1 MKGIRK
7 IMTIVASAAVC
18 AGASEIPAH
27 FINSDKLIS
36 DPDSILLGDVMVD
49 GTVNASDASLILSEY
64 SVISTG
70 KPPTITENQAKAADV
85 NNDGKYDSIDAT
97 IVLAYYSRISTGEYI
112 SMEEYVKDEF

>member
-18 AGASEIPAH
+18 AGASEIPTH

-36 DPDSILLGDVMVD
+36 APDSILLGDVMVD

-70 KPPTITENQAKAADV
+70 KPPTITENQAK
-85 NNDGKYDSIDAT
+85 
-97 IVLAYYSRISTGEYI
+97 RQ
-112 SMEEYVKDEF
+112 M